1 MLDDVYLGFDPGGD
15 RKFGVAL
22 LKGGCV
28 KTSTV
33 STVDEAM
40 KWAVNACGALK
51 PKAAGIDT
59 LLHWATCKS
68 GTRPCDERLRARYP
82 EARNSIM
89 SPNSLFGAMAIGG
102 MALALRLR
110 QEWPE
115 ILLNETHP
123 KVFLHAH
130 EKIYDATDSKTIE
143 NTIIWFK
150 SQKSVS
156 EINIV
161 GEHALDAAL
170 SAWSTRDGFAE
181 GWADIIG
188 NHEKLLFPAGEVH
201 YLWPQLCETEGSA
214 TGQKIRGNHYSLK
227 KEGF

>member
-1 MLDDVYLGFDPGGD
+1 MLGGHDGIYLGFDPGGD

-22 LKGGCV
+22 LNGGCM

-33 STVDEAM
+33 GTVDEAM
-40 KWAVNACGALK
+40 KWAVDACEARK

-68 GTRPCDERLRARYP
+68 GMRPCDERLRARYP

-102 MALALRLR
+102 MALALRLH

-123 KVFLHAH
+123 KLLLRALG
-130 EKIYDATDSKTIE
+130 KGYDTKSSETVETTIS
-143 NTIIWFK
+143 WFK
-150 SQKSVS
+150 CQGRYT
-156 EINIV
+156 EANIE
-161 GEHALDAAL
+161 GEHELDAAL
-170 SAWSTRDGFAE
+170 SAWATQKGVAE

-188 NHEKLLFPAGEVH
+188 NRDKLLFPAGEVH
-201 YLWPQLCETEGSA
+201 YLWREALAPSRTVSPPLSG
-214 TGQKIRGNHYSLK
+214 
-227 KEGF
+227 